1 MKMSIPL
8 LNYSYSSQNQRVTDF
23 EVGSEETPRIYC
35 TENLLSNTNIDSLI
49 RSAYVQIF
57 NEQQLIKSNRQT
69 ALESQLRTGQITVRD
84 FIRGLILS
92 DSFRRRN
99 YEVNNN
105 YRFVEM
111 CIQRVLGREVY
122 DPKEKLAWS
131 IVLATKGIKGF
142 IDSLLGVSEKMVG
155 KLHIFLMKVIGNR

>member
-1 MKMSIPL
+1 
-8 LNYSYSSQNQRVTDF
+8 
-23 EVGSEETPRIYC
+23 
-35 TENLLSNTNIDSLI
+35 
-49 RSAYVQIF
+49 
-57 NEQQLIKSNRQT
+57 
-69 ALESQLRTGQITVRD
+69 
-84 FIRGLILS
+84 
-92 DSFRRRN
+92 
-99 YEVNNN
+99 VNNN